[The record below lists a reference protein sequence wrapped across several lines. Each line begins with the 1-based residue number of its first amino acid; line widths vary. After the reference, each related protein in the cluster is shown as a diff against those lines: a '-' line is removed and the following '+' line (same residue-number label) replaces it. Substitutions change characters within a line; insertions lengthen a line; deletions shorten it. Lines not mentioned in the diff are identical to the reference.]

1 MTTGQKIALSL
12 LTTLLL
18 FSAFLLVFNSFV
30 FENLEAKF
38 YKQARIQESTVE
50 LNQISQNYNDYFNDF
65 LDSVSKDADS
75 WVNLAS
81 VRSFYDQ
88 NPSEFNV
95 AGRRTATESL
105 FKKYQ
110 GLNGIRIIDKNGTKV
125 HFSTFDETDV
135 LQQKGVTKTYKNY
148 QDVCKTTDE
157 ISFSDLEKICSSE
170 KPKILFDDLR
180 SRILVSVPSNYT
192 ENIFSGYALFYF
204 NFDDLQSDLME
215 KNQFEQNYRL
225 TLFADSDLTGG
236 LVQGV
241 PDSEKSNFKNTI
253 IDFWN
258 KNPQITENKIPQ
270 KLVQVTFSEKKDDF
284 WVALSDTNGGIIR
297 VLGVYK
303 NAFFEISKELR
314 LVIYLCIFI
323 SLFLVL
329 FLVFSLKRDSMTVL
343 KKKVKKIQ
351 LGIIQD
357 CFESGEKINLEN
369 LSKKLESRKND
380 FSREILKSLHIT
392 SKKKQIKINKLLKKN
407 WDEIFALFQTQ
418 LQNQETVSEN
428 KSAANSQ
435 SQQLQV
441 STELIEEIRTL
452 LKEVLQ
458 NTPVKAR
465 AAANLQ
471 ELGDSE
477 ELSDAGELEELGDAE
492 ELSDAGE
499 LEELGDAEELSDAG
513 ELEELGNAEELSD
526 AGELEELGDA
536 EELSDAGELGE
547 LGDAEELEDAGE
559 PGELGD
565 AEELSDAGELE
576 ELGDAEELSDAGEP
590 GELDDAEELEDAGEP
605 GELDDAEE
613 LEDAGEPG
621 ELGDAEELSD
631 AGEPGELDDAEELE
645 GAGELGELGD
655 AEELSDAGELEE
667 LGDFEVVDLVPLED
681 VASIRPFKEPLTF
694 QKLLDSAF
702 LNSQPHYV
710 FSPTNETYFSSEDF
724 ATVDNIFA
732 EEICLG
738 SGVVVKNDIV
748 PIDFKLYPIE
758 KSWTDNAET
767 PAPLGDQ
774 TEQGDQMLQQGD
786 SPELGAQT
794 ALGVQMLQQGDS
806 PELGVQTELGAQ
818 TEPSVSSPSIQ
829 SSQVEELIEEVP
841 ASDELFYYSMTQF
854 AENLSQETPMLDAA
868 EIPQDAIVQ
877 EDGIYIISKQ
887 TDYKNVSQ
895 DKDFKSL
902 VDSIL

>member
-18 FSAFLLVFNSFV
+18 FSAFLLVFNYFV

-50 LNQISQNYNDYFNDF
+50 LNQISQNYNDYFNTF

-75 WVNLAS
+75 WVNLES

-225 TLFADSDLTGG
+225 TLFADSDFTGG

-392 SKKKQIKINKLLKKN
+392 SKKKQITINKLLKKN

-428 KSAANSQ
+428 KNAKNSQ
-435 SQQLQV
+435 SQQPQV

-458 NTPVKAR
+458 NTPVKAS

-471 ELGDSE
+471 ELGDAE
-477 ELSDAGELEELGDAE
+477 ELEGAGELEELGEAEELEGAGELEELGDAEELEGAGELEELGDAEELEGASEPVELGDAE

-499 LEELGDAEELSDAG
+499 LEELGEAEELSDAS
-513 ELEELGNAEELSD
+513 EPEELGDAEELEGASEPEELGD
-526 AGELEELGDA
+526 AEELEGTGELEELGDA
-536 EELSDAGELGE
+536 EELSDASEPEE
-547 LGDAEELEDAGE
+547 LGDAEELEGAGE

-565 AEELSDAGELE
+565 AEDLNDAGELE
-576 ELGDAEELSDAGEP
+576 ELGDAEEL
-590 GELDDAEELEDAGEP
+590 
-605 GELDDAEE
+605 
-613 LEDAGEPG
+613 
-621 ELGDAEELSD
+621 
-631 AGEPGELDDAEELE
+631 E
-645 GAGELGELGD
+645 G
-655 AEELSDAGELEE
+655 AGELEE
-667 LGDFEVVDLVPLED
+667 LGDFELVDLVPLED

-748 PIDFKLYPIE
+748 PIDFKLYQIE

-767 PAPLGDQ
+767 PAPLGDS
-774 TEQGDQMLQQGD
+774 TEQGDQMPQQGD

-794 ALGVQMLQQGDS
+794 EDDEPTPAQDVQT
-806 PELGVQTELGAQ
+806 ELGVQTE
-818 TEPSVSSPSIQ
+818 PSVPSPFTQ

>member
-18 FSAFLLVFNSFV
+18 FSAFLLVFNYFV

-50 LNQISQNYNDYFNDF
+50 LNQISQNYNDYFNTF

-75 WVNLAS
+75 WVNLES

-225 TLFADSDLTGG
+225 TLFADSDFTGG

-392 SKKKQIKINKLLKKN
+392 SKKKQITINKLLKKN

-428 KSAANSQ
+428 KSAKNSQ
-435 SQQLQV
+435 SQQPQV

-458 NTPVKAR
+458 NTPVKAS

-471 ELGDSE
+471 ELGDAE
-477 ELSDAGELEELGDAE
+477 ELEGAGELEELGEAEELEGAGELEELGDAEELEGASEPVELGDAE

-499 LEELGDAEELSDAG
+499 LEELGEAEELSDAS
-513 ELEELGNAEELSD
+513 EPEELGDAEELEGT
-526 AGELEELGDA
+526 GELEELGDA
-536 EELSDAGELGE
+536 EELSDASEPEE
-547 LGDAEELEDAGE
+547 LGDAEELEGAGE

-565 AEELSDAGELE
+565 AEDLNDAGELE
-576 ELGDAEELSDAGEP
+576 ELGDAEEL
-590 GELDDAEELEDAGEP
+590 
-605 GELDDAEE
+605 
-613 LEDAGEPG
+613 
-621 ELGDAEELSD
+621 
-631 AGEPGELDDAEELE
+631 E
-645 GAGELGELGD
+645 G
-655 AEELSDAGELEE
+655 AGELEE
-667 LGDFEVVDLVPLED
+667 LGDFELVDLVPLED

-748 PIDFKLYPIE
+748 PIDFKLYQIE

-767 PAPLGDQ
+767 PAPLGDS
-774 TEQGDQMLQQGD
+774 TEQGDQMPQQGD

-794 ALGVQMLQQGDS
+794 EDDEPTPAQDVQT
-806 PELGVQTELGAQ
+806 ELGVQTE
-818 TEPSVSSPSIQ
+818 PSVPSPFTQ

>member
-18 FSAFLLVFNSFV
+18 FSAFLLVFNYFV

-50 LNQISQNYNDYFNDF
+50 LNQISRNYNDYFNTF

-225 TLFADSDLTGG
+225 TLFADSDFTGG

-428 KSAANSQ
+428 KSAKNSQ
-435 SQQLQV
+435 SQQPQV

-465 AAANLQ
+465 VAANLP
-471 ELGDSE
+471 ELGDAE

-499 LEELGDAEELSDAG
+499 LEELGDAEELEGAG
-513 ELEELGNAEELSD
+513 ELEELGEAEELSD
-526 AGELEELGDA
+526 ASEPEELGDA
-536 EELSDAGELGE
+536 EELEG
-547 LGDAEELEDAGE
+547 AGE

-565 AEELSDAGELE
+565 AV
-576 ELGDAEELSDAGEP
+576 
-590 GELDDAEELEDAGEP
+590 
-605 GELDDAEE
+605 
-613 LEDAGEPG
+613 
-621 ELGDAEELSD
+621 
-631 AGEPGELDDAEELE
+631 
-645 GAGELGELGD
+645 GA
-655 AEELSDAGELEE
+655 SDAGELEE
-667 LGDFEVVDLVPLED
+667 LGDFELVDLVPLED

-748 PIDFKLYPIE
+748 PIDFKLYQIE

-767 PAPLGDQ
+767 PVPLGDS
-774 TEQGDQMLQQGD
+774 TEQGDQMPQQGD

-794 ALGVQMLQQGDS
+794 EDDEPTPAQDVQT
-806 PELGVQTELGAQ
+806 ELGVQTE
-818 TEPSVSSPSIQ
+818 PSVPSPFTQ